1 MLPSEKANFSKFG
14 KDFQE
19 KLCQHMLTDRSYCD
33 QMIEIFDVEFLELKF
48 LRVFINKVLAY
59 KEEFGT
65 HPSYKTLATILRSD
79 LEDETAVIQKQTRDF
94 FTRIYKSEIPTDDSE
109 FIKKTSLDFC
119 KKQKLKEAMLQSVK
133 LLQSSSFDEIAH
145 IINEALKLGSN
156 NDFGYDYLKD
166 FEERWIRKPR
176 EPMTTG
182 WKRIDEI
189 CDGGLGK
196 GELGVVIAPTGV
208 GKSMA
213 LVHLGTQAIKKG
225 KSVVHYTLELG
236 STTIASRYDSC
247 LTKVELKDL
256 HMFKE
261 HVYGKIKKLDASL
274 IIKEYPTKSASP
286 GTVKNHLEKLKQR
299 GYDID
304 LVIVDYGDLLRP
316 SVVRKEKRHE
326 LETIYEELRAI
337 AQIYECPVWTASQ
350 TNRSGLN
357 AEVVTMES
365 ISEAFNKC
373 FIADFIFTISRTIND
388 KKTNNGRMFI
398 AKNRNGPDGIEY
410 PLAMNTSAVFIDV
423 LKQESDE
430 IRSIVKTA
438 SEQKK
443 SLEEKYK
450 KFKNK
455 RNDND
460 IR

>member
-1 MLPSEKANFSKFG
+1 
-14 KDFQE
+14 
-19 KLCQHMLTDRSYCD
+19 
-33 QMIEIFDVEFLELKF
+33 MIEIFDVEFLELKF

-94 FTRIYKSEIPTDDSE
+94 FTRIYKSEIPNDDSE

-133 LLQSSSFDEIAH
+133 LLQTSSFDEIAH
-145 IINEALKLGSN
+145 IINEALKLGSD

-166 FEERWIRKPR
+166 FEERWVSKPR

-182 WKRIDEI
+182 WKRIDDI
-189 CDGGLGK
+189 CGGGLGK

-225 KSVVHYTLELG
+225 KSVVHYTLELC

-261 HVYGKIKKLDASL
+261 HIYGKIKSLDASL

-286 GTVKNHLEKLKQR
+286 GTVKNHLERLKQR

-304 LVIVDYGDLLRP
+304 LIIVDYGDLLRP

-373 FIADFIFTISRTIND
+373 FIADFIFTISRTVND

-398 AKNRNGPDGIEY
+398 AKNRNGLDGIEF

>member
-1 MLPSEKANFSKFG
+1 
-14 KDFQE
+14 
-19 KLCQHMLTDRSYCD
+19 
-33 QMIEIFDVEFLELKF
+33 
-48 LRVFINKVLAY
+48 
-59 KEEFGT
+59 
-65 HPSYKTLATILRSD
+65 
-79 LEDETAVIQKQTRDF
+79 
-94 FTRIYKSEIPTDDSE
+94 
-109 FIKKTSLDFC
+109 
-119 KKQKLKEAMLQSVK
+119 MLQSVK

-156 NDFGYDYLKD
+156 NDLGYDYLKD

-225 KSVVHYTLELG
+225 KSVVHYTLELC

-261 HVYGKIKKLDASL
+261 HIYGKIKNLDANL

-299 GYDID
+299 GHDID
-304 LVIVDYGDLLRP
+304 LVIIDYGDLLRP

-438 SEQKK
+438 AEQKK

-455 RNDND
+455 KD
-460 IR
+460 